1 MDDLMLDSKAP
12 GLETSVEITESG
24 SCAKSLT
31 ITVPAKAVDER
42 LEMSIGSLAA
52 EASVPGFRKG
62 HVPRSILEKRFG
74 GAMRHE
80 TRGQLLSD
88 AFSSAVESNGLEV
101 LGDPQF
107 DESIALLELEAG
119 KDFVFK
125 VEVEVMP
132 EFDLPDL
139 EGVPVTKPE
148 MEINDTHI
156 EGELTRTRYRLG
168 KPSTIE
174 GPFELLDRMMGSIE
188 VRLDDS
194 EEVFF
199 EHDQAVIVIPGEED
213 EGKGNVL
220 GLLVDDLDKPLLGK
234 KVGDVVEIETVG
246 PESHEREEMRNAKVH
261 MKYTIMAAE
270 RITPLEIAELVDA
283 FSIDN
288 EAGLREQVRDS
299 LERRRDAEQRSAERE
314 QVYEWLL
321 EKISFETPPK
331 MQAAQISRMIEARR
345 MEFSSQGMEQDEI
358 ETRLAELRAN
368 SEESTKDRMRLFFI
382 LAKLAKH
389 FEITVNDGELNG
401 KIAEI
406 AMSKGMRPE
415 QLRAELTKNN
425 QIRDV
430 AMQIQ
435 EHKAADRIVDTAN
448 VTSMPAEKWND
459 LVDEKAAAKAG
470 KSVKKTSKKTT
481 KKKTTKKKTAKK
493 SESKD

>member
-1 MDDLMLDSKAP
+1 MDDLMLDSKADV
-12 GLETSVEITESG
+12 LETSVEITDAG

-88 AFSSAVESNGLEV
+88 AFSSAIETHKLEV

-107 DESIALLELEAG
+107 DESVALLELEPG
-119 KDFVFK
+119 KDFVFS

-139 EGVPVTKPE
+139 GGVPVTKPE
-148 MEINDTHI
+148 MEIDDSHI
-156 EGELTRTRYRLG
+156 DGELTRTRYRLG

-174 GPFELLDRMMGSIE
+174 GPFELLDRMMGQIE

-194 EEVFF
+194 EDIFF
-199 EHDQAVIVIPGEED
+199 EHDQAVIVIPGED
-213 EGKGNVL
+213 DNGKGNVL
-220 GLLVDDLDKPLLGK
+220 GLLVEDLDKPFVGK
-234 KVGDVVEIETVG
+234 KVGDVIDIETVG

-261 MKYTIMAAE
+261 MKFTVMAAE
-270 RITPLEIAELVDA
+270 RVTPLEIAELVEA
-283 FSIDN
+283 FGIDN

-321 EKISFETPPK
+321 EQIKFDTPPK
-331 MQAAQISRMIEARR
+331 MQAAQIGRMIEARR
-345 MEFSSQGMEQDEI
+345 MELGSQGMEPDEI
-358 ETRLAELRAN
+358 ETRLAEIRAN
-368 SEESTKDRMRLFFI
+368 SEDSTKDRMRLFFI

-389 FEITVNDGELNG
+389 FEITVNDNEING

-415 QLRAELTKNN
+415 QVRAELTKNN

-448 VTSMPAEKWND
+448 VTSMPADKWNE
-459 LVDEKAAAKAG
+459 LVDEKTAAKAG
-470 KSVKKTSKKTT
+470 KSVKKTT

-493 SESKD
+493 TDSAD

>member
-1 MDDLMLDSKAP
+1 MDDLMLDSKADV
-12 GLETSVEITESG
+12 LETSVEITNAG

-88 AFSSAVESNGLEV
+88 AFSSAIETHKLEV

-107 DESIALLELEAG
+107 DESVALLELEPG
-119 KDFVFK
+119 KDFVFS

-148 MEINDTHI
+148 MEIDDSHI
-156 EGELTRTRYRLG
+156 DGELTRTRYRLG

-174 GPFELLDRMMGSIE
+174 GPFELLDRMMGQIE

-194 EEVFF
+194 EDIFF
-199 EHDQAVIVIPGEED
+199 EHDQAVIVIPGED
-213 EGKGNVL
+213 DNGKGNVL
-220 GLLVDDLDKPLLGK
+220 GLLVEDLDKPFVGK
-234 KVGDVVEIETVG
+234 KVGDVIDIETVG

-261 MKYTIMAAE
+261 MKFTVMAAE
-270 RITPLEIAELVDA
+270 RVTPLEITELVEA
-283 FSIDN
+283 FGIDN

-321 EKISFETPPK
+321 EQIKFDTPPK
-331 MQAAQISRMIEARR
+331 MQAAQIGRMIEARR
-345 MEFSSQGMEQDEI
+345 MELGSQGMEPDEI
-358 ETRLAELRAN
+358 ETRLAEIRAN
-368 SEESTKDRMRLFFI
+368 SEDSTKDRMRLFFI

-389 FEITVNDGELNG
+389 FEITVNDNEING

-415 QLRAELTKNN
+415 QVRAELTKNN

-448 VTSMPAEKWND
+448 VTSMPADKWNE
-459 LVDEKAAAKAG
+459 LVDEKTAAKAG
-470 KSVKKTSKKTT
+470 KSVKKTT

-493 SESKD
+493 TDSAD